1 MQHPTLSLAEAELL
15 SELLHAALPLAEAR
29 ALGRPVQP
37 PEGARVL
44 AQLSRWANTHP
55 VHPADLLGVA
65 ERLRRAS

>member
-1 MQHPTLSLAEAELL
+1 MKYPSLSPAEAELL

-29 ALGRPVQP
+29 ALGQPVEP
-37 PEGARVL
+37 PAGARVL
-44 AQLSRWANTHP
+44 ARLSRWANTHP

>member
-1 MQHPTLSLAEAELL
+1 MKYPSLSLAEAELL

-29 ALGRPVQP
+29 ALGQPVDP

-44 AQLSRWANTHP
+44 ARLSRWANGHP

-65 ERLRRAS
+65 ERLHRAS

>member
-1 MQHPTLSLAEAELL
+1 VKFPPLSPAEAELL
-15 SELLHAALPLAEAR
+15 SELLHAALPLVEAR
-29 ALGRPVQP
+29 ALGQPVQP

-44 AQLSRWANTHP
+44 AKLSRWANAHP

>member
-1 MQHPTLSLAEAELL
+1 MKFPPLSPAEAELL

-29 ALGRPVQP
+29 ALGQPVEP

-44 AQLSRWANTHP
+44 ARLSRWANAHP